1 MPLQRKKHEV
11 FYNTKTKVYRTGAT
25 STIYCQD
32 YIFRDSSAEDVQKR
46 HDDQLNTRFAP
57 SAKSTP
63 CIQEAPHGMHGGQL
77 HKTVILCS

>member
-1 MPLQRKKHEV
+1 MLLQQKKYEV
-11 FYNTKTKVYRTGAT
+11 FYNTKTKVYRTGST
-25 STIYCQD
+25 STIYCSD
-32 YIFRDSSAEDVQKR
+32 YIFRDTSAEDVQKR
-46 HDDQLNTRFAP
+46 HDDQLNIRFAP